1 MHKAIIIGA
10 SSGIGRELAK
20 VLAKNGYSLGLAGRR
35 IDLLSILQQ
44 EIAVSSLT
52 KQIDVSQPSQAMHLL
67 QELIHQMN
75 GVDLVVISSGVGFI
89 NTGLEWEKEK
99 ATISVNV
106 KGFAAMANV
115 AMEHFMTQGSGH
127 LVGIS
132 SIAALR
138 GSEGSPAYSASKAF
152 VSNYLEGLRKKVVKL
167 QLPITV
173 TEIMPGFVDTV
184 MAKGDGLFW
193 VAPAEK
199 AAQQIFKA
207 IRSRK
212 NHACVTKRW
221 RAVAWLLKI
230 LPDFI
235 YMRI

>member
-35 IDLLSILQQ
+35 IDLLLSLQQ
-44 EIAVSSLT
+44 EVAASSFT
-52 KQIDVSQPSQAMHLL
+52 KQIDVSQTSRAMHLL
-67 QELIHQMN
+67 RELIHQMN

-89 NTGLEWEKEK
+89 NTGLEWEKESS
-99 ATISVNV
+99 AISVNV
-106 KGFAAMANV
+106 TGFAAMANV

-152 VSNYLEGLRKKVVKL
+152 VSNYLDGLRKKVVKL
-167 QLPITV
+167 KLPITV
-173 TEIMPGFVDTV
+173 TEIMPGFVHTA
-184 MAKGDGLFW
+184 MAKGEGLFW

-199 AAQQIFKA
+199 AAQQIFRI
-207 IRSRK
+207 IRNRK

-221 RAVAWLLKI
+221 RAVAWLLKV

-235 YMRI
+235 YLRI